1 MDEESSTLMAPG
13 NQCLTSPEHV
23 WPQRVRPVRVKGQ
36 RSQGRVLSPGPGPV
50 GMGVPILRCP
60 VLCWA
65 HLPAPP
71 TGKTAVARGSQVSG
85 DDGLHLSRRTEYPC
99 RHARVHTHTPRSTSP
114 LQTHG
119 ASPPAPG
126 PRVSLRAPCPTCLRP
141 RERTA
146 STSWGQRTGQPSRC
160 GAQWGCPA
168 SPR

>member
-1 MDEESSTLMAPG
+1 MFGHREYVRSGSKGRGHKAESF
-13 NQCLTSPEHV
+13 
-23 WPQRVRPVRVKGQ
+23 PQDQGQ
-36 RSQGRVLSPGPGPV
+36 SGWG
-50 GMGVPILRCP
+50 CP
-60 VLCWA
+60 FSDALCCA
-65 HLPAPP
+65 GHLPAPP